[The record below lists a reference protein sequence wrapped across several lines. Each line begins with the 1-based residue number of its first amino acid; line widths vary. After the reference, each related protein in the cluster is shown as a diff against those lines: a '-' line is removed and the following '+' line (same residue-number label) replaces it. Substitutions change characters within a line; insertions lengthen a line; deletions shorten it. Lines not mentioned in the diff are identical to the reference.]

1 MKIIETSG
9 NLDKRQIYKFTNG
22 KNLVK
27 LSECDGMQFDI
38 ESYVIYTDVNTKT
51 NEEQEL
57 LAFATSDG
65 DIITTNSATAM
76 RSFRAM
82 LEAFETVPLTDV
94 IVVSGQS
101 RNGRTYYDLD
111 IV

>member
-9 NLDKRQIYKFTNG
+9 NLSDRQVYKFTHG
-22 KNLVK
+22 KTLVK
-27 LSECDGMQFDI
+27 LSECDGRQFDI
-38 ESYVIYTDVNTKT
+38 ESYVIYSDTNAKT
-51 NEEQEL
+51 GEEQEL

-76 RSFRAM
+76 RSFRDM
-82 LEAFETVPLTDV
+82 LEAFKALPLTGV
-94 IVVSGQS
+94 VVVSGQS

-111 IV
+111 II